1 LEEVYKYIQGD
12 SDSKKGK
19 KKNRKRQKKK
29 KNKNEDKENE
39 NNNEYVDTFDPV
51 VEEFIKYFIEFN
63 RKNTNC
69 VKIKPVI
76 SQEWIESIS

>member
-1 LEEVYKYIQGD
+1 MEEVYKYIQGD

-19 KKNRKRQKKK
+19 KKYRKRQKKK

-39 NNNEYVDTFDPV
+39 NIEKIDPV

-63 RKNTNC
+63 RKNINC